1 MMSGSGQTEAVSL
14 RSGVGRIRART
25 VALGGQAIS
34 VESIATIR
42 IFRGQ
47 RSWWLLLLGLI
58 VIAGAATQLVAYGP
72 FAMAGIAFGAAL
84 GLADVFQRVDTGLS
98 IGTSDCRITQVI
110 SRDQAFLQRLMQVLT
125 DKMDTGGEHILADF
139 DIERGSISMLGP
151 EAVGADDYGAGS
163 GSGRPQRPFAPLA
176 SPDAPLPAPHPQ
188 DPLEPA
194 ARAADS
200 ADEALFADTRTDGPA
215 PPTAPVPPP
224 VRPAVQAERRQS
236 YDPLLDS
243 AARPAP
249 RETDWL
255 ASHRPTD
262 PPPATAPDGAAGRV
276 LLALLIVALLGGGV
290 FAAWYLTG
298 ETGSAPISTLADS
311 DSETPA
317 TAVPPTPRPMLEA
330 SAEQVSAPQEPL
342 DASPI
347 IPPVA
352 EDAPAPAAELPAAP
366 AGVLPA
372 EMAPGSEIED
382 YTPPAPMVARASG
395 QRYRVRPS
403 TAEGVA
409 VLAET
414 RAGGEVLNI
423 TGRLVQT
430 DGEWYRVVLPDTRTA
445 WFKASLAVPR
455 ARFADSLSAS
465 VPRADSPF
473 AASAPQIV
481 DPAEAVQ
488 LMGGPQTVRL
498 AWVHRADAVLF
509 IVEIESYDAT
519 TQRWVEDPP
528 HKRITVENA
537 TELSEAFP
545 SAGDWR
551 WRVRGV
557 TSDGQQ
563 SQYSRWSAFTIRN

>member
-1 MMSGSGQTEAVSL
+1 MMSGPGQTEAVSL
-14 RSGVGRIRART
+14 RSGIGRIRART

-34 VESIATIR
+34 VDSIATIR
-42 IFRGQ
+42 IVRGQ

-58 VIAGAATQLVAYGP
+58 VIAGAATQLAAYGP

-84 GLADVFQRVDTGLS
+84 GLANLFQRVDTGLS

-110 SRDQAFLQRLMQVLT
+110 SRDTVFLQRLMQVLT
-125 DKMDTGGEHILADF
+125 DKMETGGEHILADF
-139 DIERGSISMLGP
+139 DIERASISMLGS
-151 EAVGADDYGAGS
+151 ETVGAGDFRERPD
-163 GSGRPQRPFAPLA
+163 SGRPQRPFAPLV
-176 SPDAPLPAPHPQ
+176 SPDAPRPAPRPQ
-188 DPLEPA
+188 DPFEPA
-194 ARAADS
+194 AEAGGI
-200 ADEALFADTRTDGPA
+200 ADEALFAETGAEGPA
-215 PPTAPVPPP
+215 PGPDPVAQP
-224 VRPAVQAERRQS
+224 VRPAVQAERRQT

-243 AARPAP
+243 AARLAP

-255 ASHRPTD
+255 ASHRPTE

-298 ETGSAPISTLADS
+298 ETGSAPISTLAS
-311 DSETPA
+311 AESERAPK
-317 TAVPPTPRPMLEA
+317 AVLPTPGPLIEA
-330 SAEQVSAPQEPL
+330 SAEQLSAPQEPL

-352 EDAPAPAAELPAAP
+352 EEPPAPATELPGA
-366 AGVLPA
+366 LPA
-372 EMAPGSEIED
+372 EMGPGSEIED

-403 TAEGVA
+403 AAEGVA

-423 TGRLVQT
+423 TGRLVQS
-430 DGEWYRVVLPDTRTA
+430 DGEWYRVVLPDTRTV

-455 ARFADSLSAS
+455 ARFAESLSAS
-465 VPRADSPF
+465 LPRADAPF
-473 AASAPQIV
+473 AVSAPQIV

-537 TELSEAFP
+537 TGLSEAFP

-557 TSDGQQ
+557 TADGQQ
-563 SQYSRWSAFTIRN
+563 SQFSRWSAFSIRN